1 MLKGFKD
8 FLLRGN
14 VIDLS
19 VAVVIGAA
27 FTAVVNAFTD
37 SFLKPLI
44 QLLSPGGD
52 QFRGTVRVSGVA
64 FDYAD
69 FINQAITFL
78 ITAGVVYFLVV
89 APMKA
94 LQSRRLRGE
103 EAGPAQPTDVEL
115 LTQIRDLL
123 EDQATRGVPDDRRGP
138 APVPAPE
145 RAPAPAPM
153 RPSMPPAPPV
163 SPPVSPPPTSVPRR
177 GHDAETAPAHAAAPP
192 AHASYA
198 APAGRPTPPHPFPAD
213 TPPRHSRAGVR

>member
-27 FTAVVNAFTD
+27 FTAVVTAFTE

-52 QFRGTVRVSGVA
+52 QFRGTFRVSGVR
-64 FDYAD
+64 FDYAS
-69 FINQAITFL
+69 FINQAITFF
-78 ITAGVVYFLVV
+78 ITASVVYFLVV

-94 LQSRRLRGE
+94 LQNRRLRGE
-103 EAGPAQPTDVEL
+103 EEGPAQPTDVEL

-123 EDQATRGVPDDRRGP
+123 EAQATAPDDGRGP
-138 APVPAPE
+138 V
-145 RAPAPAPM
+145 
-153 RPSMPPAPPV
+153 PPAPSVPARTYDV
-163 SPPVSPPPTSVPRR
+163 GSAPTHPATPPGPPT
-177 GHDAETAPAHAAAPP
+177 
-192 AHASYA
+192 YA
-198 APAGRPTPPHPFPAD
+198 APAGHGPPGRPTRPVTTD
-213 TPPRHSRAGVR
+213 GPPRHARSGVR

>member
-27 FTAVVNAFTD
+27 FTAVVTAFTE

-52 QFRGTVRVSGVA
+52 QFRGTFRVSGVR
-64 FDYAD
+64 FDYAS
-69 FINQAITFL
+69 FINQAITFF
-78 ITAGVVYFLVV
+78 ITAAVVYFLVV

-94 LQSRRLRGE
+94 LQNRRLRGE
-103 EAGPAQPTDVEL
+103 EDGPAQPTDVEL

-123 EDQATRGVPDDRRGP
+123 EAQGVPDDGRGP
-138 APVPAPE
+138 VTPAAPDPVPTPVRPA
-145 RAPAPAPM
+145 APAAPAHAPSPAHAFDAGGAPT
-153 RPSMPPAPPV
+153 RPAAPPAPP
-163 SPPVSPPPTSVPRR
+163 T
-177 GHDAETAPAHAAAPP
+177 
-192 AHASYA
+192 YA
-198 APAGRPTPPHPFPAD
+198 APAGHGPPGRPAPTRPVTAD
-213 TPPRHSRAGVR
+213 APPRHARAGVR

>member
-27 FTAVVNAFTD
+27 FTAVVTAFTE

-52 QFRGTVRVSGVA
+52 QFRGTFRVSGVR
-64 FDYAD
+64 FDYAS
-69 FINQAITFL
+69 FINQAITFF
-78 ITAGVVYFLVV
+78 ITAAVVYFLVV

-94 LQSRRLRGE
+94 LQNRRLRGE
-103 EAGPAQPTDVEL
+103 EDGPAQPTDVEL

-123 EDQATRGVPDDRRGP
+123 EAQAAVPDDGRGP
-138 APVPAPE
+138 V
-145 RAPAPAPM
+145 APAPA
-153 RPSMPPAPPV
+153 
-163 SPPVSPPPTSVPRR
+163 
-177 GHDAETAPAHAAAPP
+177 APARAYDVGSAPTHPAAPP
-192 AHASYA
+192 GPPTYA
-198 APAGRPTPPHPFPAD
+198 APAGHGPPGRPTRPVTTDA
-213 TPPRHSRAGVR
+213 PPRHARSGVR